1 MKQLFLLTTAFF
13 VFCAFAIA
21 GPEAN
26 SSGKEMKEVAPAPAP
41 SGCNWTGLYLGINGG
56 YNWLDHDSINT
67 DSRDIFGNP
76 GLGGGPVYGVAAAE
90 LATFSFD
97 NDHADG
103 FIGGGQIGYNWEFWR
118 LVFGPE
124 ADIDGIP
131 ANADTTGRSTSIAPP
146 GFAGFPIDQ
155 TASVSRAFNYIGT
168 VRGRVGFAITPC
180 LLVYGTG
187 GFAYGEA
194 YGKTAIV
201 QQVQND
207 PALLPN
213 TYGGTGKFSDTL
225 TGWVGGG
232 GVEWM
237 FWHHW
242 SIRAEYLH
250 YDFGTVS
257 YNVHPLNNF
266 NTAGTLFTTT
276 APTTSSKFDGNE
288 VRGGLNFHF

>member
-1 MKQLFLLTTAFF
+1 MKQLFFLTTAFF

-21 GPEAN
+21 GPEAM

-41 SGCNWTGLYLGINGG
+41 GCNWTGLYLGLNGG
-56 YNWLDHDSINT
+56 YNWLDHDSIHV
-67 DSRDIFGNP
+67 DSRNLDPVN
-76 GLGGGPVYGVAAAE
+76 GLGSEAIYNVDAAA
-90 LATFSFD
+90 LATFSLSND
-97 NDHADG
+97 NADG

-131 ANADTTGRSTSIAPP
+131 DNAQTTGFSSSVTPVP
-146 GFAGFPIDQ
+146 GIPITQ

-201 QQVQND
+201 QMVQND
-207 PALLPN
+207 PLLPN
-213 TYGGTGKFSDTL
+213 SYGGTGKFSETL
-225 TGWVGGG
+225 TGWTGGG
-232 GVEWM
+232 GIEWM
-237 FWHHW
+237 FWKHW

-250 YDFGTVS
+250 YDFGNVS
-257 YNVHPLNNF
+257 YNVRPLNNF
-266 NTAGTLFTTT
+266 NNLGTLFTRT
-276 APTTSSKFDGNE
+276 APATTSNFDGNE